1 MGPKSPIFVRK
12 NSLFSDN
19 SLDPNDMK
27 LQQLYTSCLAQG
39 AYYLVSEG
47 EAVVIDPLREVEPYT
62 QRAEQDG
69 ALIKYVIET
78 HFHADF
84 VSGHLDLAAATGA
97 TVVFGP
103 EAKPGYEAH
112 IAKDGEVLRF
122 GKLSLE
128 VLHTPGHTPES
139 TCYLLRDEEGQPHA
153 LFSGDTLFIGDVGR
167 PDLAAGATATP
178 QEMAA
183 TLYRSLRSKI
193 MPLPDSV
200 LVYPAHG
207 AGSACGKNM
216 SKETFDTLGH
226 QKEVNYAL
234 NAQMTEEAFVEELT
248 NGIAAPPAYFPHN
261 VRMNKAGYEALD
273 LVLARGVQPLGPVQF
288 KTLAADPS
296 VVILD
301 TRSPSAYAHSHLPS
315 SVFVGLDGQFA
326 PWVGSIFPDIHQK
339 FLLVV
344 DEGREEEAVTRLAR
358 VGYHQALGY
367 LQGGVAAW
375 QQADF
380 EVQKTRSVAAQDVPG
395 LMAGGEYPILDARR
409 PGEFNAGHL
418 KQALLFPLDDVLT
431 AQPPLEPT
439 QKALVHCAGGY
450 RSLILVSLLENKGYT
465 NLVNIEGGYSALR
478 SVEGLDHVAGISCS
492 G

>member
-1 MGPKSPIFVRK
+1 
-12 NSLFSDN
+12 
-19 SLDPNDMK
+19 MK

-39 AYYLVSEG
+39 AYYIESEG
-47 EAVVIDPLREVEPYT
+47 EAVVIDPLREVEPYL

-69 ALIKYVIET
+69 AKIKYVLET

-97 TVVFGP
+97 PVVFGP
-103 EAKPGYEAH
+103 EAKPGFEAH

-178 QEMAA
+178 EEMAA
-183 TLYRSLRSKI
+183 TLYRSLRTKI

-216 SKETFDTLGH
+216 SKETFDNLGH

-234 NAQMTEEAFVEELT
+234 QAQLTEEAFVKELT
-248 NGIAAPPAYFPHN
+248 TGIAAPPAYFPHN
-261 VRMNKAGYEALD
+261 VHFNKAGTEALD
-273 LVLARGVQPLGPVQF
+273 HVLDRGLQPLGPVQF
-288 KTLAADPS
+288 KTLAADPA
-296 VVILD
+296 VVLLD
-301 TRSPSAYAHSHLPS
+301 TRSPSAYAHAHLPGS
-315 SVFVGLDGQFA
+315 IFVGLDGQFA
-326 PWVGSIFPDIHQK
+326 PWVGSIFPDINQK
-339 FLLVV
+339 ILLVV
-344 DEGREEEAVTRLAR
+344 EEGREKEAVTRLAR

-380 EVQKTRSVAAQDVPG
+380 EVQSTASVAAQDVPG
-395 LMAGGEYPILDARR
+395 LLADGSPLILDARR
-409 PGEFNAGHL
+409 PGEYNAGHL
-418 KQALLFPLDDVLT
+418 KQALLYPLDDVLT
-431 AQPPLEPT
+431 AQPPLEPS
-439 QKALVHCAGGY
+439 QMALVHCAGGY
-450 RSLILVSLLENKGYT
+450 RSLILVSLLEARGYR

-478 SVEGLDHVAGISCS
+478 SVEGLDHVAGTSCS

>member
-1 MGPKSPIFVRK
+1 
-12 NSLFSDN
+12 
-19 SLDPNDMK
+19 
-27 LQQLYTSCLAQG
+27 
-39 AYYLVSEG
+39 
-47 EAVVIDPLREVEPYT
+47 
-62 QRAEQDG
+62 
-69 ALIKYVIET
+69 
-78 HFHADF
+78 
-84 VSGHLDLAAATGA
+84 
-97 TVVFGP
+97 VVFGP
-103 EAKPGYEAH
+103 EAKPGFEAH

-380 EVQKTRSVAAQDVPG
+380 EVHKTRSVAAQDVPG
-395 LMAGGEYPILDARR
+395 LMAEGGFPILDARR

-418 KQALLFPLDDVLT
+418 KQAQLFPLDDVLT

-478 SVEGLDHVAGISCS
+478 SVEGLDHVAGTTCS